1 MDIINSRKAAAL
13 LAVFALSATSV
24 LMPAQAQTTD
34 VDPAAVKMLKGMT
47 EYMRSLQS
55 FSVHTQNT
63 LEHVLDSGQRI
74 DEDTSVSMTL
84 SRPDKLQAN
93 RLGGLINQVFY
104 YDGKTLTL
112 NNQKENVYAKEP
124 APATIEEMLDHAR
137 ESLGLIFPASDLVY
151 RNVYPLLMQDVTS
164 ATVVGKTVINE
175 TTCHHLAFS
184 RPDVDFQVW
193 VADAGQ
199 PLPCKYV
206 VTDKSTSALVS
217 TTSVFSNWNVKPSVS
232 DSSFSYVPA
241 KGAMKVTFM
250 PLDTSSGQANDSGA
264 RK

>member
-1 MDIINSRKAAAL
+1 MDIMNNRKAAAL
-13 LAVFALSATSV
+13 LAAFALTATSV
-24 LMPAQAQTTD
+24 LMPAQAQTPD

-47 EYMRSLQS
+47 DYMGSLQT

-63 LEHVLDSGQRI
+63 LEHVLYSGQRI

-84 SRPDKLQAN
+84 SRPDKLQAK

-112 NNQKENVYAKEP
+112 NNQKENVYAKQP
-124 APATIEEMLDHAR
+124 APTTIEEMLDYAR
-137 ESLGLIFPASDLVY
+137 ESLGLILPASDLVY
-151 RNVYPLLMQDVTS
+151 RNVYSLLMQEVTS
-164 ATVVGKTVINE
+164 ATVVGKAVINE
-175 TTCHHLAFS
+175 TICIHLAFS
-184 RPDVDFQVW
+184 RPDVDYQVW

-199 PLPCKYV
+199 LLPCKYV

-217 TTSVFSNWNVKPSVS
+217 TTSVFSNWNVKPSIS

-241 KGAMKVTFM
+241 KGTMKVTFM
-250 PLDTSSGQANDSGA
+250 PLDASRGQAKKSGA

>member
-1 MDIINSRKAAAL
+1 MRIINIRKAAAL
-13 LAVFALSATSV
+13 LAIFVLTATSV
-24 LMPAQAQTTD
+24 LMPAQAQTPV

-47 EYMRSLQS
+47 DYMGSLQS

-74 DEDTSVSMTL
+74 DEDTSVSMIL
-84 SRPDKLQAN
+84 SRPDKLLAK

-112 NNQKENVYAKEP
+112 NNQKENVYATES
-124 APATIEEMLDHAR
+124 APGTIEGMLDYAR
-137 ESLGLIFPASDLVY
+137 ESLGLILPASDLVY
-151 RNVYPLLMQDVTS
+151 GNVYPLLMQGVTS
-164 ATVVGKTVINE
+164 ATVVGKTVFNE

-193 VADAGQ
+193 VMDNGQ

-206 VTDKSTSALVS
+206 VTDKSTPALVS
-217 TTSVFSNWNVKPSVS
+217 TSSVFSNWNVKPSVS

-241 KGAMKVTFM
+241 KGAMKVIFM
-250 PLDTSSGQANDSGA
+250 PLDTASSQANESGA
-264 RK
+264 KK